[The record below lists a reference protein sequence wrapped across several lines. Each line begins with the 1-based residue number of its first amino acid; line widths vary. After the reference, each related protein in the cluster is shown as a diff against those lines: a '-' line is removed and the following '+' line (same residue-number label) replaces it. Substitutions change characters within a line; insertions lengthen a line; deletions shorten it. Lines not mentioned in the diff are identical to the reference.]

1 MNKQISQLGV
11 AALVLLAVLIVGV
24 TYWQT
29 WANAGLAARQD
40 NDIKLVASFTIK
52 RGKIYAADARTLVAT
67 NVQKKVGGQ
76 TLFFRRYPTGPI
88 FADVVGYSTPS
99 RHPSG
104 GEP

>member
-1 MNKQISQLGV
+1 MNRQIAHLGV

-52 RGKIYAADARTLVAT
+52 RGKIYAADGRTVVAT
-67 NVQKKVGGQ
+67 NVRKKIGAERI
-76 TLFFRRYPTGPI
+76 TT
-88 FADVVGYSTPS
+88 VVGFGYRYDPPKAS
-99 RHPSG
+99 
-104 GEP
+104 